1 MENKITLHE
10 WLQTTY
16 LSSEWCI
23 DLLTVSDN
31 GSCYHQLKT
40 NEPTLKDE
48 PDFRFAKRFSEVT
61 YKELQP
67 YLDFVYEDSYIY
79 EGLSDVIIV
88 EVKVKAKGQDNSWSV
103 L

>member
-1 MENKITLHE
+1 MDKQITLYE

-16 LSSEWCI
+16 LSSECCI

-31 GSCYHQLKT
+31 GSGYHQLKT

-48 PDFRFAKRFSEVT
+48 PEFRFAKRFSEVT

-67 YLDFVYEDSYIY
+67 YLDLVYESSYIY
-79 EGLSDVIIV
+79 IVSSDLIIV
-88 EVKVKAKGQDNSWSV
+88 EVKVKAKE
-103 L
+103 